1 MSKIALS
8 FQHVS
13 KTFALQQERTIKD
26 IVPSLLKGKNWAQQ
40 HRVFKNISFDI
51 SQGETV
57 GIVGK
62 NGAGKSTLLKLIAGV
77 TQPNTGKVVV
87 NGRVAPVIELTAGFH
102 HELTGY
108 ENIYLNAAILG
119 LHKKEIDARID
130 AIIQF
135 SELSEYIHV
144 PVKKYSTGMFMRLGF
159 SIAIQMDAPII
170 LLDEVLAVGDAEFQE
185 KCLVYLEGLK
195 KAQDKTIIFVSHDE
209 EAVKRFCDR
218 ALLIH
223 NQEILL
229 DDTPKVIFEKY
240 NTL

>member
-1 MSKIALS
+1 MSKNALTFS
-8 FQHVS
+8 HVTKS
-13 KTFALQQERTIKD
+13 FALQQERTIKD
-26 IVPSLLKGKNWAQQ
+26 LVPALLSGRNWAKQ
-40 HRVFKNISFDI
+40 HTVFTDISFNI
-51 SQGETV
+51 TKGETV

-77 TQPNTGKVVV
+77 TQPNTGKIDVI
-87 NGRVAPVIELTAGFH
+87 GRVAPVIELTAGFH

-119 LHKKEIDARID
+119 LHKKEIDERID

-135 SELSEYIHV
+135 SGLEEYIHV

-195 KAQDKTIIFVSHDE
+195 KAKDKTIIFVSHDE
-209 EAVKRFCDR
+209 DAVVRFCDR

-223 NQEILL
+223 DQHIII
-229 DDTPKVIFEKY
+229 DSSPKDVFEKY
-240 NTL
+240 HTL

>member
-1 MSKIALS
+1 MSNIALS
-8 FQHVS
+8 LNHLS
-13 KTFALQQERTIKD
+13 KSFVLQQDRTIKD
-26 IVPSLLKGKNWAQQ
+26 IIPSLIKGQSWAKR
-40 HRVFKNISFDI
+40 HTVFKNIDFTI
-51 SQGETV
+51 HQGETV

-77 TQPNTGKVVV
+77 TQPTSGSITV
-87 NGRVAPVIELTAGFH
+87 NGKVAPVIELTAGFH

-119 LHKKEIDARID
+119 LHKKEIDQRVD

-135 SELSEYIHV
+135 SELDEYIHV

-185 KCLVYLEGLK
+185 KCLSYLEELK
-195 KAQDKTIIFVSHDE
+195 KSKKKTIIFVSHDE
-209 EAVKRFCDR
+209 DAVTRFCDR

-223 NQEILL
+223 DKKILV
-229 DDTPKVIFEKY
+229 DGTPKEAFKKY
-240 NTL
+240 HEL

>member
-1 MSKIALS
+1 MS
-8 FQHVS
+8 VS
-13 KTFALQQERTIKD
+13 LQFKNVRKEFNLQQGKTLKE
-26 IVPSLLKGKNWAQQ
+26 LLPDLIKGKSWSKK
-40 HRVFKNISFDI
+40 HLVFNKINFSIN
-51 SQGETV
+51 QGETV

-77 TQPNTGKVVV
+77 TQPTKGKVVV

-102 HELTGY
+102 HELTGL

-119 LHKKEIDARID
+119 LHKAEVEERLD

-135 SELSEYIHV
+135 SELGEFIHV

-185 KCLVYLEGLK
+185 KSLKYLEELK
-195 KAQDKTIIFVSHDE
+195 KSKEKTIIFVSHDE
-209 EAVKRFCDR
+209 DAVTRFCDR

-223 NQEILL
+223 NHSLHM
-229 DDTPKVIFEKY
+229 DAAPKEVFKEYHKI
-240 NTL
+240 